1 MYLKDLEA
9 AKEQLVRALNF
20 HKNDQSFL
28 TLGKILLMQGDITGA
43 IDIYKQ
49 GVHAF
54 PENPDLCISL
64 GLLYLQTGAH
74 AAAFEQLGTAMA
86 FEPRN
91 TKAVLAAGSVAQ
103 VRASFLREL
112 SAKLFSYF
120 VKLNSLSS
128 ETLG

>member
-1 MYLKDLEA
+1 MYLKDLEP
-9 AKEQLVRALNF
+9 AKEHLVRALTFN
-20 HKNDQSFL
+20 KNDQSFM
-28 TLGKILLMQGDITGA
+28 TFGKILLMQGDVTAA

-49 GVHAF
+49 GVHSF

-86 FEPRN
+86 FEPYN

-103 VRASFLREL
+103 ASC
-112 SAKLFSYF
+112 
-120 VKLNSLSS
+120 
-128 ETLG
+128 T